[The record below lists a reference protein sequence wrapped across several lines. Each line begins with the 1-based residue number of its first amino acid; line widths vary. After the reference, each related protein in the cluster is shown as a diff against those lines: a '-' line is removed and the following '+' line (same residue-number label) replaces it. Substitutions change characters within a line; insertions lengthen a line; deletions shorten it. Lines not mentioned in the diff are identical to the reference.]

1 MNKEILYTV
10 GHSNQTFEEFMQL
23 LILHEIDCIIDVR
36 SMPYSKYT
44 PQFNSEQLKA
54 QLNKHD
60 ILYAH
65 FGIEFGARRTD
76 CLKDTEFKKKGIV
89 EVKPQVNF
97 ELGVSTENF
106 LHGVE
111 RLKKALSQGRH
122 VSLMCSESDPLGCHR
137 FSFLSR
143 YFYENGWDVRHI
155 VRDENSGEAFW
166 KSHEVL
172 EKQMILGYVTSKK
185 LQELPGQGQQMLFM
199 DFEDEYDEAQQR
211 IDAYRLKNHDIGW
224 VPTDN
229 NNDYENI
236 ID

>member
-1 MNKEILYTV
+1 MNREILYTV

-23 LILHEIDCIIDVR
+23 LVPHEIDCIIDVR

-54 QLNKHD
+54 HLNKHG

-65 FGIEFGARRTD
+65 FGNEFGARRTD
-76 CLKDTEFKKKGIV
+76 CLKETEFKKKGIV
-89 EVKPQVNF
+89 EVKQQVNF
-97 ELGVSTENF
+97 ELGVSTDNF

-143 YFYENGWDVRHI
+143 YFFEEGWDVRHI
-155 VRDENSGEAFW
+155 VRDENSGETCW
-166 KSHEVL
+166 KSHEEL
-172 EKQMILGYVTSKK
+172 EKQMILGYVACKK
-185 LQELPGQGQQMLFM
+185 LQELPGQGQQMLFL
-199 DFEDEYDEAQQR
+199 DFGDGYDKDQQR
-211 IDAYRLKNHDIGW
+211 KDAYRLKNHEIGW
-224 VPTDN
+224 IPTDN